1 MASEMFKALNGTAWP
16 QNLVASHGVKLIL
29 HLLCLQPGQNVC
41 GLTASQPPHAQQGSS
56 ILAVAMRQLTLPF
69 LMS

>member
-1 MASEMFKALNGTAWP
+1 MASRE
-16 QNLVASHGVKLIL
+16 VKLIL

-56 ILAVAMRQLTLPF
+56 ILPLAMRQLTLSF
-69 LMS
+69 LIS